1 MRTGRTYDKLVTALR
16 DAGYTCGDTAKVLLI
31 TAQTFSEKVH
41 GKSPWTL
48 DEMYT
53 MLGLMDC
60 GPEAMAHYFPDRRR
74 ISA

>member
-1 MRTGRTYDKLVTALR
+1 MATARVYDKLVRALR

-48 DEMYT
+48 DEIYR
-53 MLGLMDC
+53 LLELMEC
-60 GPEAMAHYFPDRRR
+60 SPAAMHIYFPDRR